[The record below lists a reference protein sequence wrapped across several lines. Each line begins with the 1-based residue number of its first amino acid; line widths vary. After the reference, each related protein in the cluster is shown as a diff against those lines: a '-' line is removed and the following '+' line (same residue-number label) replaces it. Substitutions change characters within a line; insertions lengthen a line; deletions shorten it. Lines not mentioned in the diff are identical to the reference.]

1 MSKSLLAMSGLLVIG
16 AAISFAAGAKD
27 KEQKGEERD
36 DAESVVGLDKL
47 PKAARDALTRL
58 AGDARIEEVTA
69 EDEDG
74 VKVYEGSWQIKGV
87 EHEAEVTE
95 TGDVVETEEEV
106 GWDAVPK
113 AVQQAATKSY
123 PKGTKVTVEKKTI
136 VLYELEAEIGGREKE
151 FLVNPAGE
159 RVEIEDEG
167 DED

>member
-1 MSKSLLAMSGLLVIG
+1 MSKSLLAMSGLMLVG

-27 KEQKGEERD
+27 KEQEREKD
-36 DAESVVGLDKL
+36 DAESVVALDKL

-74 VKVYEGSWQIKGV
+74 VKVYEGSWEIDGA

-113 AVQQAATKSY
+113 AVRQAATKAY
-123 PKGTKVTVEKKTI
+123 PKGTKIDVEKKTI

-151 FLVNPAGE
+151 ILVDPTGE
-159 RVEIEDEG
+159 RVEIEEG